1 MVKHNNIIPNIHCKK
16 KYLQSSRGPL
26 KVRLTLNQASK
37 KKSRRMARAAKAAA
51 IAPRPLQ
58 KLRPEVHCQTQRYG
72 SKVRLGKGFTLAEL
86 KAAGLTASY
95 AKTVGI
101 SVDFRRV
108 NRSVESLNANVA
120 RLNEYKGKLVVFPKR
135 RGVIK
140 SGDASKDETKV
151 ADEIVMEDVTDEM
164 KSTVCYTQMRI
175 AKAET
180 KVAGYRVSV
189 INGKKK
195 D

>member
-1 MVKHNNIIPNIHCKK
+1 
-16 KYLQSSRGPL
+16 
-26 KVRLTLNQASK
+26 
-37 KKSRRMARAAKAAA
+37 MARAAKAAA

-140 SGDASKDETKV
+140 SGDASKDETKAATQFSGVVQPLKKV

-189 INGKKK
+189 INRKKK

>member
-1 MVKHNNIIPNIHCKK
+1 
-16 KYLQSSRGPL
+16 
-26 KVRLTLNQASK
+26 
-37 KKSRRMARAAKAAA
+37 MARAAKAAA

-72 SKVRLGKGFTLAEL
+72 SKVRLGKGFSLAEL
-86 KAAGLTASY
+86 KAAGLTSAY
-95 AKTVGI
+95 ARTVGI
-101 SVDFRRV
+101 AVDFRRV

-120 RLNEYKGKLVVFPKR
+120 RLNDYKSNLVVFPKR

-140 SGDASKDETKV
+140 SGDASKDETKAV
-151 ADEIVMEDVTDEM
+151 TQFSGIVQPLKKAVSEIVMEDVTDEM
-164 KSTVCYTQMRI
+164 TSSVCYTQMRV
-175 AKAET
+175 AQAET

-189 INGKKK
+189 LNRKKK